1 MIPPLSRQITRL
13 VSYTAFD
20 KCHLTS
26 YFNVLLIDIPRYIK
40 ARFLLLCIFYQYI
53 FENFLFLFFIFF
65 FPSLLASAGQRF
77 RHLILFSVDT
87 FSACLSLIRVEYL
100 VLVQRYSMRY

>member
-53 FENFLFLFFIFF
+53 FETFYFYLFF
-65 FPSLLASAGQRF
+65 FPLLVSISWSAF
-77 RHLILFSVDT
+77 PSFDFIL
-87 FSACLSLIRVEYL
+87 C
-100 VLVQRYSMRY
+100 